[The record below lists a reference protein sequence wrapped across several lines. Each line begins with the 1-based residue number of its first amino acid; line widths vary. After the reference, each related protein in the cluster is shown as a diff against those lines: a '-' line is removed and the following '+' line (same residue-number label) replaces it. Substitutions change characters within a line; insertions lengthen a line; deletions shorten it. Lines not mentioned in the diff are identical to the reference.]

1 MLSSKD
7 VENVVLEMQEI
18 ASETILNHI
27 SRFKTARTVNEQK
40 KVIESFE
47 NIFRTNLKNSQSLLF
62 EKCGRTKE
70 KNSRN
75 IWRLKK

>member
-40 KVIESFE
+40 K
-47 NIFRTNLKNSQSLLF
+47 
-62 EKCGRTKE
+62 GY
-70 KNSRN
+70 
-75 IWRLKK
+75 